1 MLLNFQR
8 RFVAKILHKTKCHT
22 IRAKRAR
29 PPRVGEICHC
39 YTGLRRKGARLLGR
53 WPCVKV
59 QSIEIHWHPGFWI
72 VIDGEKLSRDECEAL
87 ARSDGF
93 KTFTDMMRFWE
104 DRLPFSGDIIHWDP
118 TRPAKSPTKA
128 GRGAK
133 PKDPPEGV
141 ENKASGSSLSNP

>member
-8 RFVAKILHKTKCHT
+8 RFVAKIRRKETRHT

-29 PPRVGEICHC
+29 RPRVGEICHC
-39 YTGLRRKGARLLGR
+39 YTGLRQKGARLLGR

-59 QSIEIHWHPGFWI
+59 QDIEIHWYPGFWI

-93 KTFTDMMRFWE
+93 KTFIDMMRFWE
-104 DRLPFSGDIIHWDP
+104 DRLPFSGYIIHWDP
-118 TRPAKSPTKA
+118 TRPAKFPRRPRRASRA
-128 GRGAK
+128 EHR
-133 PKDPPEGV
+133 PEGV
-141 ENKASGSSLSNP
+141 NPK